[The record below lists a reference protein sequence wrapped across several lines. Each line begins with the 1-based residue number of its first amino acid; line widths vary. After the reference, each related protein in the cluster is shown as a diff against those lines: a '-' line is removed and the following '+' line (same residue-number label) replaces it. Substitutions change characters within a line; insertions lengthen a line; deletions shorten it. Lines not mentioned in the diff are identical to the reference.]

1 MNKLWTFG
9 CSFTAEYNPIDG
21 LYYPYENQ
29 YDKYRTYRGG
39 TLPDVWPELLGK
51 KINYQTVNCA
61 IGGSSNYTIFNQ
73 FIDVCDLIKK
83 DDILIF
89 GWTSMLRFQ
98 SVHLKN
104 NVQVNLLPNA
114 NNYED
119 VGFSK
124 NTLDEI
130 LFNRSNLVWVNE
142 VLGWI
147 KVINQIA
154 RDRGCEVYHWTS
166 DDTIFK
172 SSDKFIDEK
181 FIVVNDPD
189 YDNLGM
195 LAYLNVPLNGGNVLT
210 ARIVEET
217 NGEINDEHMGE
228 FGHIIQSNYF
238 YNHIIKHSKILNK

>member
-21 LYYPYENQ
+21 LYYPFENQ
-29 YDKYRTYRGG
+29 YDRYRAYRGG

-51 KINYQTVNCA
+51 KLNYQTVNCA

-73 FIDVCDLIKK
+73 FINVSDLIKK

-98 SVHLKN
+98 AVHLKDKI
-104 NVQVNLLPNA
+104 QINLLPNA
-114 NNYED
+114 TNYED

-130 LFNRSNLVWVNE
+130 LFNRSDLVWVNE
-142 VLGWI
+142 VLSWI
-147 KVINQIA
+147 KIINQIA
-154 RDRGCEVYHWTS
+154 KDRECEVYHWTS
-166 DDTIFK
+166 DNTIFK
-172 SSDKFIDEK
+172 PGDKFIDEK
-181 FIVVNDPD
+181 FIVVADPN

-195 LAYLNVPLNGGNVLT
+195 LGYLNLPMHYENKLT

-217 NGEINDEHMGE
+217 NGEIVDDHMGE
-228 FGHIIQSNYF
+228 FGHINQCNYF
-238 YNHIIKHSKILNK
+238 YNHITKHSKIIKK

>member
-1 MNKLWTFG
+1 MSKLWTFG

-21 LYYPYENQ
+21 LYYPFENQ

-51 KINYQTVNCA
+51 KLNYQTVNCA

-73 FIDVCDLIKK
+73 FINVSDLIKK

-98 SVHLKN
+98 SVHLKDKI
-104 NVQVNLLPNA
+104 QINLLPNA
-114 NNYED
+114 TNYED

-130 LFNRSNLVWVNE
+130 LVNRSNLVWVNE
-142 VLGWI
+142 VLSWI
-147 KVINQIA
+147 KIINEIVKFK
-154 RDRGCEVYHWTS
+154 GCEVYYWTS

-172 SSDKFIDEK
+172 TKDKFIDEK
-181 FIVVNDPD
+181 FIVVNDPN
-189 YDNLGM
+189 YDNLSM
-195 LAYLNVPLNGGNVLT
+195 LGYLNLSIHYGNKLT

-217 NGEINDEHMGE
+217 NGEIADDHMGE
-228 FGHIIQSNYF
+228 LGHLKQCNYF
-238 YNHIIKHSKILNK
+238 YDHIIKHSKIINK